1 MKRASMFLVA
11 VVLLAAMVG
20 CGSEQNPGP
29 DAPLPYV
36 LNITSMSGGSVT
48 VTVEE
53 EETVIGPGETEV
65 VPDIL
70 AGTEVN
76 LLANPTAGYE
86 FVEWMGGPVDGITE
100 TLTTLNMQDNY
111 EIAATFNE
119 IPTYE
124 LVMGVSPVSSG
135 TATDQTNASPYP
147 EGTIVSIKAVP
158 TEGYQFVDWTAP
170 AGVFGNAD
178 EAETTFTVPGQA
190 VTVTANFELIP
201 PTYELTMAAAPELG
215 GTAIDINNE
224 SPYAEGTIV
233 SIEAVPA
240 EGYQFV
246 NWTAPAGVFGNADDA
261 ETTFSMPGQAV
272 TVTANFEL
280 IPPTYELTMAGSP
293 VGSGTATDETNGGP
307 YIEGAIVSIKAIAS
321 QGYHFV
327 HWTAAAG
334 VFGNPNDAETTFTM
348 SAEAVTVTATFAVEH
363 MAAAGGFHTVG
374 LQSEGTVLA
383 VGKNESGQCHVGDWT
398 NVVQVS
404 AGYEHTV
411 GVRCDGT
418 VVAVGDNFYGQCDV
432 SGWTNITQVAAGYRH
447 TVGLKSDGTVV
458 AVGSDSYGQ
467 CGVSGWTNI
476 TQVAAGY
483 RHTVG
488 LESDGTVVAAGSD
501 SYGQCGVSGW
511 TNIIQIA
518 AGGYHT
524 VGLTSDGTVLAVG
537 FNDIYGQCNVGDWE
551 NIAQVAAGE
560 LHTVGLK
567 SDATVLAVGENAN
580 GQCDVSAWADIVQVA
595 AGYRHTVGLKSD
607 GTVIGAGLN
616 NDGQC
621 DVDGWN
627 LN

>member
-1 MKRASMFLVA
+1 MKRASILLAA
-11 VVLLAAMVG
+11 VVLLAGIVG
-20 CGSEQNPGP
+20 CGSEQDPNS
-29 DAPLPYV
+29 DAPLPYA
-36 LNITSMSGGSVT
+36 LNITSMSGGSIT

-53 EETVIGPGETEV
+53 EETVISPGETEV
-65 VPDIL
+65 MLDIL

-76 LLANPTAGYE
+76 LLACPTVGYE
-86 FVEWMGGPVDGITE
+86 FVEWVGGPVDGITE
-100 TLTTLNMQDNY
+100 TLTSLNMQDNY

-119 IPTYE
+119 IATYE
-124 LVMGVSPVSSG
+124 LVMVVSPVGSG

-158 TEGYQFVDWTAP
+158 TEGCQFVDWTA
-170 AGVFGNAD
+170 AVGVFGNGN
-178 EAETTFTVPGQA
+178 EAETTFTMPGEA

-215 GTAIDINNE
+215 GAAIDITNE
-224 SPYAEGTIV
+224 SPYAEATIV
-233 SIEAVPA
+233 GIKAIPDQ
-240 EGYQFV
+240 GYRFV
-246 NWTAPAGVFGNADDA
+246 DWTAPAGVFGNADDA
-261 ETTFSMPGQAV
+261 ETTFTMPGQAV

-280 IPPTYELTMAGSP
+280 LATYQLTMAVSP
-293 VGSGTATDETNGGP
+293 VGSGTATDETNNGP
-307 YIEGAIVSIKAIAS
+307 YIEGAIVSIKATANE
-321 QGYHFV
+321 GYHFV
-327 HWTAAAG
+327 NWTAAAG

-348 SAEAVTVTATFAVEH
+348 PAEAVTVTATFAVEPIV
-363 MAAAGGFHTVG
+363 AAGGFHTVG
-374 LQSEGTVLA
+374 LRSDGTVLA
-383 VGKNESGQCHVGDWT
+383 VGKNESGQCDVGDWE
-398 NVVQVS
+398 NVIQVS

-411 GVRCDGT
+411 GVKCDGTAVAVGDNSYGQCGVSGWTDITHVAAGYRHTVGLRSDGT
-418 VVAVGDNFYGQCDV
+418 VVAVGSDSYGQCGV
-432 SGWTNITQVAAGYRH
+432 SGWTDITHVAAGYRH

-467 CGVSGWTNI
+467 CGVT
-476 TQVAAGY
+476 
-483 RHTVG
+483 
-488 LESDGTVVAAGSD
+488 
-501 SYGQCGVSGW
+501 GW
-511 TNIIQIA
+511 TNIIQVA

-580 GQCDVSAWADIVQVA
+580 GQCNVSAWGDILQIA

-607 GTVIGAGLN
+607 GTVMAVGLN

-621 DVDGWN
+621 DVDEWN